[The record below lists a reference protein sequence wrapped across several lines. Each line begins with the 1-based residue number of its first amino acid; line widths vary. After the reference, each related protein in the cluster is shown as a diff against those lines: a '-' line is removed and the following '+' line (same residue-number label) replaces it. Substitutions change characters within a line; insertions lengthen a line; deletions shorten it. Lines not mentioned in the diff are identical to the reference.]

1 MGYIDSMYDV
11 MNMETALL
19 KYIVSYFEENY
30 QPEIKILDAK
40 LPVIDKFLH
49 LLCLRQRKCLVIRL
63 QKINWI

>member
-19 KYIVSYFEENY
+19 KYIVSYLEENY

-40 LPVIDKFLH
+40 LPVIDKIPALT
-49 LLCLRQRKCLVIRL
+49 LLEAKEV
-63 QKINWI
+63 